1 MILSIFSWANCNP
14 QAILGEIS
22 ILIFGP
28 FFSWVVCTF
37 DIELQGLFICS
48 GDVFLVGMSSWNF
61 FFFLDSEGC
70 PYLSCRVSFGMQIL
84 FFWYANTL
92 KVNLVRFLNSGLLF
106 TILKGLHRCYEWE
119 RIHLPLQETQE
130 MWFNPRVW
138 RIL

>member
-1 MILSIFSWANCNP
+1 MFWRCIPCGYVQL
-14 QAILGEIS
+14 E
-22 ILIFGP
+22 
-28 FFSWVVCTF
+28 
-37 DIELQGLFICS
+37 
-48 GDVFLVGMSSWNF
+48 F
-61 FFFLDSEGC
+61 FFFWIL
-70 PYLSCRVSFGMQIL
+70 RVVLIFRVGFPL
-84 FFWYANTL
+84 VCKYFFFWYANTL